1 MGAEA
6 VAAVNEHDAFG
17 AAHEVERPV
26 EGGVAA
32 TADDDVLAF
41 KDGGILAAVVKL
53 RALELLDA
61 LDAERTRLEGADA
74 GGDDHDLGHEAGA
87 GARLDVE
94 AAVLLLF
101 NAGDFLAEVED
112 GAEVMVLLEEVF
124 CELVGGADGNGGNVV
139 DGLRRIELHAL
150 AADVAKRVDDVAL
163 DFEQAELEPLE
174 EADGTG
180 AHDDGIGFNELIG
193 GLGNGH
199 IVFNSHDSVSNG

>member
-1 MGAEA
+1 M
-6 VAAVNEHDAFG
+6 NEHDAFG

-32 TADDDVLAF
+32 AADDDVLAF

-150 AADVAKRVDDVAL
+150 AAHIPKRIHHVAFHLQKTEFENLKQPDRTSTDDNDVCFN
-163 DFEQAELEPLE
+163 DFVSPRC
-174 EADGTG
+174 
-180 AHDDGIGFNELIG
+180 
-193 GLGNGH
+193 NGQV
-199 IVFNSHDSVSNG
+199 IFNSHFC